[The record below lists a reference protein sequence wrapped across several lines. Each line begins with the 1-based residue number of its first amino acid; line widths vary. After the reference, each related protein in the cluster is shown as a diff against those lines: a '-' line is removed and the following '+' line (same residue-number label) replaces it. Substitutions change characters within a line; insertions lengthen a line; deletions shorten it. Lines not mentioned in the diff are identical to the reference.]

1 MYFDDVIDHIDKV
14 IETLEESRET
24 MEIYK
29 DTDFVLSTEK
39 TNKVLAVLTIIFTLA
54 IPSTV
59 IGTFYGMNVNLPV
72 GLDNHASILGPFT
85 TFIIVIIASAI
96 PAIMMFVYFKKLGWI
111 SS

>member
-1 MYFDDVIDHIDKV
+1 M

-39 TNKVLAVLTIIFTLA
+39 TNKVLGLLTIIFTLA

-59 IGTFYGMNVNLPV
+59 IGTFYGMNINLPGGIENNIMV
-72 GLDNHASILGPFT
+72 LGPHT
-85 TFIIVIIASAI
+85 MFIMIILASSI
-96 PAIMMFVYFKKLGWI
+96 PAIMMFAYFKKLGWI
-111 SS
+111 SK

>member
-1 MYFDDVIDHIDKV
+1 
-14 IETLEESRET
+14 

-59 IGTFYGMNVNLPV
+59 IGTFYGMNVNLP
-72 GLDNHASILGPFT
+72 GGIGDNLMVLGPFT
-85 TFIIVIIASAI
+85 TFIISHSCISNTCNHDVCYISKNWVGLVVKIKTISKVQI
-96 PAIMMFVYFKKLGWI
+96 LIKNKLRLNTR
-111 SS
+111 

>member
-1 MYFDDVIDHIDKV
+1 
-14 IETLEESRET
+14 LL
-24 MEIYK
+24 K

-59 IGTFYGMNVNLPV
+59 IGTFYGMNVNLP
-72 GLDNHASILGPFT
+72 GGIGDNSMILGPFT
-85 TFIIVIIASAI
+85 AFIIIIIASAI
-96 PAIMMFVYFKKLGWI
+96 PAILMFTYFKKLGWI